1 VNNNQKLLEQLQ
13 SMNQLSM
20 DNMINQL
27 RQKML
32 NRRLRNETRNMLT
45 GLQNQLSTGTEI
57 NPISSSSS
65 SSNTGSSVDDLMG
78 LLDKLTN

>member
-1 VNNNQKLLEQLQ
+1 MNNNQRLLEQLQ
-13 SMNQLSM
+13 RMNQLSM

-57 NPISSSSS
+57 NPSSSSPSNTS
-65 SSNTGSSVDDLMG
+65 SSLDDLMG
-78 LLDKLTN
+78 LLNKLTN